1 MKDKEKIKIS
11 PDFKILDALKLMDK
25 LMCKLLVVTEGEKFI
40 SVLSIGDIQRAIINN
55 IPLEKTVS
63 KILRND
69 ISIAKNTDS
78 IEKIK
83 SIDDLRTECMPVI
96 DKNNNIIEIYFW
108 DDFYSKSK
116 INSKQINLPVVIMAG
131 GIGSRLKPLTN
142 ILPKPLIPIGD
153 KTIIEEIMNRFIS
166 IGSNNFFVS
175 IYYKSELIRY
185 YFENRMD
192 TYNINFFKEDQPL
205 GTGGSLYLLRKKL
218 NKTFFVS
225 NCDIIIDQDYRD
237 IYKYHCENSN
247 EITIISA
254 LSHYKFPYG
263 VIETG
268 KKGNLISI
276 KEKPEFTFSINSG
289 MYILEPHLIEEV
301 PKNKFFHITQL
312 IEKVMKRKGK
322 IGVFPVSEKSWI
334 DIGDWKKYI
343 NEIDVITK

>member
-1 MKDKEKIKIS
+1 MI
-11 PDFKILDALKLMDK
+11 F
-25 LMCKLLVVTEGEKFI
+25 
-40 SVLSIGDIQRAIINN
+40 
-55 IPLEKTVS
+55 
-63 KILRND
+63 
-69 ISIAKNTDS
+69 
-78 IEKIK
+78 
-83 SIDDLRTECMPVI
+83 DLRTECMPVI

-218 NKTFFVS
+218 NKTFF
-225 NCDIIIDQDYRD
+225 CI
-237 IYKYHCENSN
+237 
-247 EITIISA
+247 
-254 LSHYKFPYG
+254 
-263 VIETG
+263 
-268 KKGNLISI
+268 
-276 KEKPEFTFSINSG
+276 
-289 MYILEPHLIEEV
+289 
-301 PKNKFFHITQL
+301 QL
-312 IEKVMKRKGK
+312 R
-322 IGVFPVSEKSWI
+322 
-334 DIGDWKKYI
+334 Y
-343 NEIDVITK
+343 NY

>member
-83 SIDDLRTECMPVI
+83 SMIFDLRTECMPVI

-205 GTGGSLYLLRKKL
+205 GTGGSLYLL
-218 NKTFFVS
+218 
-225 NCDIIIDQDYRD
+225 
-237 IYKYHCENSN
+237 
-247 EITIISA
+247 
-254 LSHYKFPYG
+254 
-263 VIETG
+263 
-268 KKGNLISI
+268 
-276 KEKPEFTFSINSG
+276 EKN
-289 MYILEPHLIEEV
+289 
-301 PKNKFFHITQL
+301 
-312 IEKVMKRKGK
+312 
-322 IGVFPVSEKSWI
+322 
-334 DIGDWKKYI
+334 
-343 NEIDVITK
+343 